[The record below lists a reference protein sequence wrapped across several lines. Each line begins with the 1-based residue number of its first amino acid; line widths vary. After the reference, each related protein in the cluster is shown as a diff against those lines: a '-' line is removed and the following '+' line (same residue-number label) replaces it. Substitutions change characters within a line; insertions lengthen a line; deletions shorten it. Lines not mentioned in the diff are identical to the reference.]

1 MNNILLF
8 FIILIIFSYYNYYNY
23 NNYYNHF
30 TIENKL
36 NLTEINNIKETD
48 FLSHYKLPMGLI
60 YFLFIRQNQ

>member
-8 FIILIIFSYYNYYNY
+8 FIILIIFSYYNY
-23 NNYYNHF
+23 NNYYYHF

-48 FLSHYKLPMGLI
+48 FLSHYKLPMALI
-60 YFLFIRQNQ
+60 YFLFIR

>member
-8 FIILIIFSYYNYYNY
+8 FIILIIFSYYNYNNNNY
-23 NNYYNHF
+23 NNHF
-30 TIENKL
+30 IIENKL
-36 NLTEINNIKETD
+36 NLTEINNIKETY